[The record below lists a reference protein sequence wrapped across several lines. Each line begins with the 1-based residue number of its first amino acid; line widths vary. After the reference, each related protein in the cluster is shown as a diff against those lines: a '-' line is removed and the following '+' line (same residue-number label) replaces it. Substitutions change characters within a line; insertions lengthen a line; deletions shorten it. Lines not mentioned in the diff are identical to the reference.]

1 LGKWEKKKMKRSI
14 QCYIHKFV
22 LFIPFFFNPL
32 ALFSQS
38 QFSPIP
44 LSLLPDK
51 KYDSPLSFS
60 IQGKSEHSTSI
71 KDILSEYNFI
81 EKKNGEYTLELSNTS
96 FKMIRTKKN
105 ILLSSFDYS
114 KSSLKSF
121 ADLVDAEA
129 GYSRLISLKNSGNND
144 YKINELFSKA
154 ELGKEGAHVGESI
167 ELEFV
172 YRSKTKKQGYL
183 SIYLFTTDG
192 MIAQIFP
199 NKYDSDNLL
208 NPNDNYKFP
217 TQSASKPY
225 KLEAAPPVGND
236 RIVLIISQKSLS
248 FQNSNTKKYGHLTVL
263 LQNKDEE
270 IKRITEELK
279 SMESYGLYEMILD
292 IKE

>member
-1 LGKWEKKKMKRSI
+1 MIPSI
-14 QCYIHKFV
+14 QSYYHKFV
-22 LFIPFFFNPL
+22 LFLTFFFSPL

-38 QFSPIP
+38 QNSPMP
-44 LSLLPDK
+44 LSLLPEK
-51 KYDSPLSFS
+51 VNHFPLSFS

-71 KDILSEYNFI
+71 KDILSEYNFT
-81 EKKNGEYTLELSNTS
+81 EKKNGEYTLELSNNS

-217 TQSASKPY
+217 TQNASKPY

-236 RIVLIISQKSLS
+236 RIVLIITQKPLS
-248 FQNSNTKKYGHLTVL
+248 FQTSNTKNYGHLTVL
-263 LQNKDEE
+263 LKNKDEE
-270 IKRITEELK
+270 MKKISDELK
-279 SMESYGLYEMILD
+279 SIESYGLYEMILD
-292 IKE
+292 IRE